1 MLQDSGTYLSY
12 YNGKTNP
19 TLVLSIFICFK
30 MKLQRLRF
38 NVVAYY
44 LEACGINQ
52 KSGMQN
58 ARPPVSNY
66 WHIIDILE
74 KKPSR
79 KCHDYLET
87 CAVVSTL

>member
-1 MLQDSGTYLSY
+1 M
-12 YNGKTNP
+12 
-19 TLVLSIFICFK
+19 K
-30 MKLQRLRF
+30 MQRLCF

-74 KKPSR
+74 KKTPGSVMTTW
-79 KCHDYLET
+79 KH
-87 CAVVSTL
+87 VQ

>member
-1 MLQDSGTYLSY
+1 M
-12 YNGKTNP
+12 
-19 TLVLSIFICFK
+19 
-30 MKLQRLRF
+30 QRLCF

-74 KKPSR
+74 KKKPPRSVMTTW
-79 KCHDYLET
+79 KH
-87 CAVVSTL
+87 VQ